1 MNLEEIVA
9 AAATDEKL
17 KNKLIDEYRNF
28 ILSSASK
35 TLKRAVTDS
44 DDEFMTAMLGF
55 NKAIDKYDESKG
67 NFYLL
72 LL

>member
-55 NKAIDKYDESKG
+55 NEAIYKYDESKG